1 MRIQILGTGCPKCKQ
16 LTDHAQRA
24 VDELGLD
31 CQIEK
36 VTEMDQ
42 ILSFGIMMTPGFALD
57 GEVQSSGKVLSVEK
71 IKEIL
76 DAKVSS

>member
-1 MRIQILGTGCPKCKQ
+1 MKIQILGTGCPKCNQ
-16 LTDHAQRA
+16 LTEHAQRA
-24 VDELGLD
+24 VDELGID

-42 ILSFGIMMTPGFALD
+42 ILSFGIMMTPGLALD
-57 GEVQSSGKVLSVEK
+57 GDVQSSGKVLSVER